1 MKIYILK
8 LKVLVAVIL
17 LVSSGAHGSDEVQNS
32 FVCGQKEDL
41 RLISVEYLDP
51 PKAVPCRVVYTKTQ
65 EGTVKYPWN
74 AKIKAGTVRNKQY
87 LAKKLSG
94 LGSPAEKGKAELRQ
108 IIPITMTIM

>member
-32 FVCGQKEDL
+32 FVCGQREDL

-65 EGTVKYPWN
+65 EGTVEYPWN
-74 AKIKAGTVRNKQY
+74 AKNQSGYCERQAQY
-87 LAKKLSG
+87 LAEKLSV
-94 LGSPAEKGKAELRQ
+94 LGVTCREGKGRAEANNTL
-108 IIPITMTIM
+108 